1 MNRRAM
7 PICLL
12 ALAAAAIAG
21 CQRQP
26 VATGPQPVLYSN
38 CSSMPLAVGDSVGA
52 AVFTTRQSLAARGIQ
67 TDVRTASVPDR

>member
-1 MNRRAM
+1 MHRRAM

-12 ALAAAAIAG
+12 VLAAAAGG
-21 CQRQP
+21 CQDRP
-26 VATGPQPVLYSN
+26 IAAHPQPVLYSN

-67 TDVRTASVPDR
+67 TDVRTASAPER